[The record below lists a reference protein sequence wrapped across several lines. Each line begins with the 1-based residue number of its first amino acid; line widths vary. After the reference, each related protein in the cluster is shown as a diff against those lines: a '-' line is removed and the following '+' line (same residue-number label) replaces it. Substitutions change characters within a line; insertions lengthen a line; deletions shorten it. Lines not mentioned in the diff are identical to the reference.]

1 MTMLD
6 DLADLFSDEI
16 LVFAPS
22 APDGV
27 GGAGWVVSGTARQG
41 HVGAGGEQRTSGVSG
56 QLYVTKGKINFAGA
70 YGIQPGWK
78 LTLPADFDPQV
89 VIVEEA
95 AKPRDEDGAHHDKV
109 FF

>member
-6 DLADLFSDEI
+6 ELADLFADTI
-16 LVFAPS
+16 LVHAAN

-27 GGAGWVVSGTARQG
+27 GGGGWVDSGTPRAGR
-41 HVGAGGEQRTSGVSG
+41 VGGGGEQRTSPATG
-56 QLYVTKGKINFAGA
+56 QVYVTKGKVNFAGA
-70 YGIQPGWK
+70 FGVKAGDK
-78 LTLPADFDPQV
+78 LTLPSDFDPRV

-95 AKPRDEDGAHHDKV
+95 FKPRDEDGAHHDKV